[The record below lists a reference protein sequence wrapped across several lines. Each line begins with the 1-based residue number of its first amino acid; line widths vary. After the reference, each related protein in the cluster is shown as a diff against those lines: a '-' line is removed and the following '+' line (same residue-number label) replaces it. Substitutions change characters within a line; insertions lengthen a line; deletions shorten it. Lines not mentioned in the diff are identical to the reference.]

1 MRAILVFVGLLLPA
15 CLLPAQPRT
24 LDIYWVDVEGGAA
37 TLIVT
42 PSGGSLLVDT
52 GYPGDRDARRI
63 YDVATKQAG
72 LKKIDNLLITHYHTD
87 HVGGVG
93 VLAKLIPIE
102 KFYDHGEAVS
112 TRDPVDAQNW
122 ETYKT
127 VAAGKRTTLKP
138 GDQIPLQGVTIQV
151 VSGGGELL
159 AQPLKGA
166 GGDNPY
172 CQDAVQKPEDKSEN
186 GQSVGFLLTDG
197 RFKFLDVGDL
207 TWSREMQLACP
218 VNKIGTVTLFQ
229 ASHHGFFGNLSGAP
243 PFVWA
248 VDPQVVV
255 VNNGPQK
262 GWLAPAYETTKKI
275 PGLEDIWQGHL
286 SLATDKDHN
295 VDEKMIANLEP
306 TDDCKGN
313 WIKLSLEPDGKFTI
327 TNSRN
332 HFSKT
337 YTAR

>member
-1 MRAILVFVGLLLPA
+1 MRAIVVILGLLVPA
-15 CLLPAQPRT
+15 CLLCAQPRT

-42 PSGGSLLVDT
+42 PAGESLLVDT
-52 GYPGDRDARRI
+52 GYPGDRDARRV
-63 YDVATKQAG
+63 YDVATKQAA

-93 VLAKLIPIE
+93 VLSKLIPIG

-112 TRDPVDAQNW
+112 TRDPEDARNW

-127 VAAGKRTTLKP
+127 VAAGKRTILKP
-138 GDQIPLQGVTIQV
+138 GDEIPLKGVTIQV
-151 VSGGGELL
+151 LSAGGELL

-166 GGDNPY
+166 GANNPY
-172 CQDAVQKPEDKSEN
+172 CQDAPQKPEDKSEN

-197 RFKFLDVGDL
+197 RFKFLDMGDL

-218 VNKIGTVTLFQ
+218 ANKIGAVTVFQ
-229 ASHHGFFGNLSGAP
+229 ASHHGFFNNLSGAP

-262 GWLAPAYETTKKI
+262 GWLAPAYDIAKKI

-295 VDEKMIANLEP
+295 ADEKMIANLDAS
-306 TDDCKGN
+306 DDCKGN
-313 WIKLSLEPDGKFTI
+313 WIKLSVEPDGKFTI
-327 TNSRN
+327 LNGRN
-332 HFSKT
+332 RFSKT